1 VGGSFR
7 DKRGEVE
14 ERSGGMEPVGGSCE
28 KKGSRAVVVVVII
41 VRMLSS
47 IMVAVEHRRG

>member
-14 ERSGGMEPVGGSCE
+14 RSGGMEPVGGSCK
-28 KKGSRAVVVVVII
+28 KKGIRAVVVVVII

-47 IMVAVEHRRG
+47 IMVAVEERRG